1 MARCEACGRE
11 LKDEAQRFCSDECRG
26 VFMKR
31 SRQGTPRS
39 PGRTAAR
46 RRRRR
51 GR

>member
-1 MARCEACGRE
+1 MHRCATCRRE
-11 LKDEAQRFCSDECRG
+11 LKDESQVFCNECGRG
-26 VFMKR
+26 YGKKPGE
-31 SRQGTPRS
+31 GTRAT